1 MNRRY
6 IPNAL
11 TCGNLICGCIA
22 TGAGFHHHFTTAFIF
37 IILGAVFDFFDGFAA
52 RLLNAPS
59 KMGIELDSLAD
70 DVTFGVAPS
79 AMIFTLF
86 TEVRY
91 PEMLYSPFWFKFLP
105 FTAFLLA
112 AFSAYRLAKFNLDE
126 RQRLDFIGLPTPACA
141 IFWASFISSSEAYLT
156 SPRFNAPFLFAFM
169 LMFCF
174 LLISEIPMFSLKFK
188 HFDMRDKHTMVKFG
202 FVLVC
207 IGIMAISGLSAESG
221 HVLQSMSKG
230 LAGCIGLYILTC
242 LVMYVT
248 GISRE
253 NDVNE

>member
-1 MNRRY
+1 MQAIIRQ
-6 IPNAL
+6 IPNTI
-11 TCGNLICGCIA
+11 TCCNLVCGCIA
-22 TGAGFHHHFTTAFIF
+22 TSYAFEGNASLALTF
-37 IILGAVFDFFDGFAA
+37 SILAAVFDFFDGMSA
-52 RLLNAPS
+52 RLLHVSSPIG
-59 KMGIELDSLAD
+59 KELDSLAD
-70 DVTFGVAPS
+70 DVTFGVAP
-79 AMIFTLF
+79 ATMVFTLLHQLPYPSWLDG
-86 TEVRY
+86 VRD
-91 PEMLYSPFWFKFLP
+91 FLP
-105 FTAFLLA
+105 YVAYIIA
-112 AFSAYRLAKFNLDE
+112 AFSALRLAKFNLDE

-207 IGIMAISGLSAESG
+207 AGIMAISGLSAESG